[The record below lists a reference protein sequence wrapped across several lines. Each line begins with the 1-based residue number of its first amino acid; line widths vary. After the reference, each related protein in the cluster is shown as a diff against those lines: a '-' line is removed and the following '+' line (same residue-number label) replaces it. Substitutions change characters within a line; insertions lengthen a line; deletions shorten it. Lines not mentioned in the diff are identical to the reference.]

1 MQNPDADPYFIEI
14 LFLILPSVIIAIG
27 LYIALFIYVR
37 RYLSMFK
44 RFKIQQLI
52 QIENERKRIANDLH
66 DFVAGKLVM
75 LKSEINEIIQQV
87 EDVTVV
93 KKLHHTLEDVNHFH
107 EGIRSVVEYIYPREL
122 LANDVLGSF
131 KSLAMEMSNAES
143 KVIFE
148 TELTL
153 ELQNWQLHQVFR
165 ITQEKIANIISHAR
179 PKNLVISIHDG
190 EKVNECELTFS
201 YYLENDIEGNDNV
214 NKIKKYKG
222 GRGMYVIDDRL
233 KVLNAKY
240 KFTRFDRL
248 NHESIIFGIK

>member
-1 MQNPDADPYFIEI
+1 MKSQEDIYLIEI
-14 LFLILPSVIIAIG
+14 FSLILPPLIIAIG

-37 RYLSMFK
+37 RYLRMFK

-66 DFVAGKLVM
+66 DYVAGKLLM
-75 LKSEINEIIQQV
+75 LKSEISEIIHQV

-93 KKLHHTLEDVNHFH
+93 KKLHTTLEDVNDFH

-122 LANDVLGSF
+122 LSNDVMGSF
-131 KSLAMEMSNAES
+131 TTLAMEMTNSET

-148 TELTL
+148 SDLTF
-153 ELQNWQLHQVFR
+153 ELQNWQLHQLFR
-165 ITQEKIANIISHAR
+165 LTQEKIANIISHIR
-179 PKNLVISIHDG
+179 PKNLVISIHNG
-190 EKVNECELTFS
+190 EKDNECELTFS
-201 YYLENDIEGNDNV
+201 YYLENEIEGNTQGS
-214 NKIKKYKG
+214 KTKKYKG
-222 GRGMYVIDDRL
+222 GRGMFVIDDRL

-240 KFTRFDRL
+240 KFTHIDRL

>member
-1 MQNPDADPYFIEI
+1 MKSQEDIYLIEI
-14 LFLILPSVIIAIG
+14 FSLILPPLIIAIG

-37 RYLSMFK
+37 RYLRMFK

-66 DFVAGKLVM
+66 DFVAGKLLM
-75 LKSEINEIIQQV
+75 LKSEISEIIHQV

-93 KKLHHTLEDVNHFH
+93 KKLHTTLEDVNDFH

-122 LANDVLGSF
+122 LSNDVMGSF
-131 KSLAMEMSNAES
+131 TTLAMEMTNSET

-148 TELTL
+148 SELTL
-153 ELQNWQLHQVFR
+153 ELQNWQLHQLFR
-165 ITQEKIANIISHAR
+165 LTQEKIANIISHIR
-179 PKNLVISIHDG
+179 PKSLVISIHDG
-190 EKVNECELTFS
+190 EKDNEYELTFS
-201 YYLENDIEGNDNV
+201 YYLENEIEENTQGSKN
-214 NKIKKYKG
+214 KKYKG
-222 GRGMYVIDDRL
+222 GRGMFVIDDRL

-240 KFTRFDRL
+240 KFTLFDRL

>member
-1 MQNPDADPYFIEI
+1 MKSQEDIYLIEI
-14 LFLILPSVIIAIG
+14 FSLIIPPLIMAIG

-37 RYLSMFK
+37 RYLRLFK

-52 QIENERKRIANDLH
+52 QIESERKRIANDLH
-66 DFVAGKLVM
+66 DYVAGKLLM
-75 LKSEINEIIQQV
+75 LKSEISEIIHQV

-93 KKLHHTLEDVNHFH
+93 KKLHTTLEDINHFH

-131 KSLAMEMSNAES
+131 KSLAMEMSNADS

-153 ELQNWQLHQVFR
+153 ELQNWQLHQLFR
-165 ITQEKIANIISHAR
+165 LTQEKIANIISHVR

-190 EKVNECELTFS
+190 GKDNECELTFS
-201 YYLENDIEGNDNV
+201 YYLENDIEGNENF

-233 KVLNAKY
+233 KILNAKY
-240 KFTRFDRL
+240 KFTRIDNL

>member
-1 MQNPDADPYFIEI
+1 MQNPADSYFIEI
-14 LFLILPSVIIAIG
+14 LFLIVPPLIIAIG

-37 RYLSMFK
+37 RYLRMFK

-66 DFVAGKLVM
+66 DYVAGKLLM
-75 LKSEINEIIQQV
+75 LKSEISEIIHQV

-93 KKLHHTLEDVNHFH
+93 KKLHTTLEDVNDFH

-122 LANDVLGSF
+122 LSNDVMGSF
-131 KSLAMEMSNAES
+131 KTLAMEMTNAET

-148 TELTL
+148 SELTL
-153 ELQNWQLHQVFR
+153 ELQNWQLHQLFR
-165 ITQEKIANIISHAR
+165 LTQEKIANIISHVR
-179 PKNLVISIHDG
+179 PKNLVISIHNG
-190 EKVNECELTFS
+190 ERDNECELTFS
-201 YYLENDIEGNDNV
+201 YYLENEIEENSIIIK
-214 NKIKKYKG
+214 NKKHKG
-222 GRGMYVIDDRL
+222 GRGMYVINDRL

-240 KFTRFDRL
+240 KSSRFELL